1 MFFCECVEQA
11 KFLFVLKHEN
21 IMPVYKKGYRGSK
34 DNYFP
39 VSVLPNISKIFEKV
53 VSEMGNQR

>member
-1 MFFCECVEQA
+1 MFFYECVEQA

-21 IMPVYKKGYRGSK
+21 ITPVYKKGYRGSK

-53 VSEMGNQR
+53 ASKMSNQK